1 MRTTSW
7 EIYASTIR
15 AHVADNEVGAIPLRA
30 LSGGHLTALYTRMAE
45 NGLAPATIRLT
56 HTALRRALNDAI
68 RWGKLARNPATA
80 ATVPK
85 ASETG
90 VSAWTAAELR
100 RFLAGV
106 EDDPLFALWR
116 LAATTGMRRGE
127 VLGLT
132 WRCLDLDGARL
143 EVVQQLRPDLT
154 FGPPKT
160 RRSERTIALDAETVE
175 ALRRHQ
181 AAQVLERDFASTSY
195 DDRDLVF
202 ADALGGPIRP
212 QTLTERFARHRT
224 AAGILTGTLHV
235 LRHTAA
241 TLALTASPPVP
252 LHIVAARLGDDPR
265 TMLHTYAHLLPQ
277 SDVAAAETVAT
288 MLAPDFWLTSG

>member
-1 MRTTSW
+1 
-7 EIYASTIR
+7 
-15 AHVADNEVGAIPLRA
+15 
-30 LSGGHLTALYTRMAE
+30 MAE